1 MTKDEQLQRMK
12 DFGDQ
17 LRNDP
22 ARLKVF
28 LRQVMGRPHRTL
40 EGKEKEYINTLLI
53 LVEPFKETNNQ
64 HSMTQYFML
73 GEKEYHVTMFVGENT
88 VTIDEMLPEDEE

>member
-1 MTKDEQLQRMK
+1 MANDESLKRMREYSEE
-12 DFGDQ
+12 
-17 LRNDP
+17 LRKDP

-40 EGKEKEYINTLLI
+40 EGKEKDNINLLLTMI
-53 LVEPFKETNNQ
+53 EPFKSTNNQ

-73 GEKEYHVTMFVGENT
+73 GDKEYHVTMFVGENT